1 MYYTRTIDSVSITL
15 WQLASFCCDG
25 WRVFVVA
32 VGVRKQV
39 PKILAGG
46 LRLQMLAS
54 TEPEKFIQIENTF
67 AVDFRR
73 ASIRRHRSR
82 PRQATMHPRFR
93 EGTLFL
99 MRIPMISCDTT
110 FRLLVISFVDY
121 KTRPAARRAAPL
133 AARRRCCQAS
143 HQARQMRRSNPPPQE
158 LFRIEFSF
166 LSLSV
171 LFFTNLP
178 P

>member
-39 PKILAGG
+39 PKIPAGG

-67 AVDFRR
+67 AVNLRR
-73 ASIRRHRSR
+73 SGIRRHRPR
-82 PRQATMHPRFR
+82 PDIDDA
-93 EGTLFL
+93 
-99 MRIPMISCDTT
+99 
-110 FRLLVISFVDY
+110 
-121 KTRPAARRAAPL
+121 
-133 AARRRCCQAS
+133 
-143 HQARQMRRSNPPPQE
+143 
-158 LFRIEFSF
+158 
-166 LSLSV
+166 LSV
-171 LFFTNLP
+171 LEGAELQCALQAFLHRKVRQRLRLLLQFAGRTTILRAKGTAAESGYGITDRAVTHIVFIYATILSKLYLEFSAANGKMSAFFPLAM
-178 P
+178 